1 MNKIITTPTP
11 AAKRIMDIVG
21 REIENAFNG
30 EFTTIEAVEKVYDE
44 LCDDM
49 NKRLKALRESDLF
62 VVRECDDI
70 CDYVRCKLS
79 GRYSDARFRTQ
90 KKLRENYEF

>member
-1 MNKIITTPTP
+1 MDKTLTPTP
-11 AAKRIMDIVG
+11 AVKRIMNIVTD
-21 REIENAFNG
+21 EIENAFSG
-30 EFTTIEAVEKVYDE
+30 EFATVEAVEKVYGE

-62 VVRECDDI
+62 VVSECDGI

-79 GRYSDARFRTQ
+79 GQYSDARFRTQ
-90 KKLRENYEF
+90 KN

>member
-1 MNKIITTPTP
+1 MNKITTTPTP
-11 AAKRIMDIVG
+11 AAKRIMDIAG
-21 REIENAFNG
+21 NEIENAFNG
-30 EFTTIEAVEKVYDE
+30 EFATIEAVEKVYGE

-49 NKRLKALRESDLF
+49 NKRLKAIKESNLF
-62 VVRECDDI
+62 VVSECDDI

-79 GRYSDARFRTQ
+79 GRYSDARFRIQ